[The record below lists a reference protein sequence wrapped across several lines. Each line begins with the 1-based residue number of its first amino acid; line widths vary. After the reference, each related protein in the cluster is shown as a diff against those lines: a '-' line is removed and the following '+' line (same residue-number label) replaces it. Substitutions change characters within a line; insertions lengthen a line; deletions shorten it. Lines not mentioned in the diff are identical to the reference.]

1 MRKLFLTMLLV
12 VLTSGLVFPQN
23 PASNKAFFAAG
34 TSTVSLASLNSTCGG
49 SGFDP
54 PIAGA
59 VCSPWVPIFN
69 LNDVIKT
76 SSVGAIEAAVS
87 LECSL
92 WTYNTVTATSG
103 GGKNTSSARAGV
115 EVRVLIDGTT
125 SAAAATP
132 GNVVFCDRVQ
142 ATGLQVDTTC
152 SCTVPGLACACTVTD
167 TIVLDLFQRT
177 KNANSFH
184 YYKGPLN
191 PILHDVRVEAR
202 GIVQCYSNG
211 APSACP
217 TGTLDAYTDAKTA
230 VAIGKRTI
238 VLEEHNNF
246 ASAQ

>member
-1 MRKLFLTMLLV
+1 MRKLFVAMILV
-12 VLTSGLVFPQN
+12 VLVSGLAFAQN

-34 TSTVSLASLNSTCGG
+34 TSTVTLAALGSSCAG

-54 PIAGA
+54 PTPGGA
-59 VCSPWVPIFN
+59 CTPWVPIFN

-87 LECSL
+87 LECAL

-103 GGKNTSSARAGV
+103 GGKQTSSARAGV

-125 SAAAATP
+125 AAAAATP

-142 ATGLQVDTTC
+142 ATGLRVDTVC
-152 SCTVPGLACACTVTD
+152 VCTVPGLPCACTVTD
-167 TIVLDLFQRT
+167 TITLELFQRT

-184 YYKGPLN
+184 YFKGPLDA
-191 PILHDVRVEAR
+191 ILHDVRVEAR
-202 GIVQCYSNG
+202 GIVQCYANG
-211 APSACP
+211 APAACP
-217 TGTLDAYTDAKTA
+217 SGTLDAYTDAKTA
-230 VAIGKRTI
+230 VAIGKRTV

-246 ASAQ
+246 GSAP